1 MIEESKKEQTAYN
14 KVGKWKMITGASLQ
28 RLINLKKIEA
38 ERKTSVTRPQ
48 VQKGNSFGSVFEKD
62 YKFYSD
68 VGIKDK
74 TKDHKD
80 KPRHL
85 EDVSSLS

>member
-62 YKFYSD
+62 YKFED
-68 VGIKDK
+68 VVKKDK
-74 TKDHKD
+74 TNYHKD

-85 EDVSSLS
+85 EDVYSLS

>member
-48 VQKGNSFGSVFEKD
+48 VQKGNSFGSVFDKD
-62 YKFYSD
+62 YKFD
-68 VGIKDK
+68 NDAVKKDKIKDQK
-74 TKDHKD
+74 C
-80 KPRHL
+80 KPRYS